1 MLREDYYTEKMASFT
16 IGLIFVFFT
25 IAAANTSPGPP
36 GSQGAGV
43 LKFFSQDFEEN
54 ENNFAIFTWNRNGS
68 NLSVVLLMYLF
79 FQIQCTTM

>member
-25 IAAANTSPGPP
+25 IAANTSPGPP

-68 NLSVVLLMYLF
+68 NLSVVLLMYSF